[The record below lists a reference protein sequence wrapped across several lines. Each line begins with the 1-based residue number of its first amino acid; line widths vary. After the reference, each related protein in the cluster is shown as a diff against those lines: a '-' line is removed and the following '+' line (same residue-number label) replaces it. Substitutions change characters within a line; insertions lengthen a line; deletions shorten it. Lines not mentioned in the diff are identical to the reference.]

1 VLLEEVVLE
10 ELEVEKHLQQEVLLE
25 QKIVEVAEAA
35 AVGIRLFLL
44 ALYQAVKVV
53 MV

>member
-1 VLLEEVVLE
+1 M
-10 ELEVEKHLQQEVLLE
+10 HQMQQVKQE